1 MILFL
6 SGLAFGLVVAD
17 FIVGA
22 PLRRQVR
29 DMKAR
34 ELRAPVRFE
43 PLADLLRR
51 RLS

>member
-6 SGLAFGLVVAD
+6 SGLALGLLVGD
-17 FIVGA
+17 LLVGA

-34 ELRAPVRFE
+34 ELRDVVPG
-43 PLADLLRR
+43 PLAAFLRR
-51 RLS
+51 TRA